1 MKESIKNIIISISII
16 IIAILISLFFINN
29 SNTSLNNKKS
39 KEIGIGSR
47 TININILDN
56 KILCEDVILFNMHS
70 REELKYKFFQEY
82 DYLNNT
88 KLYINNSDNFYSTSL
103 KMDLLKGYINI
114 DKRLLNGLKITD
126 KNVSIKLTY
135 ELDLDY
141 ITRYT
146 NTDVLPLYMDLEN
159 IDYLNNLN
167 KDKASSFVGATSSDI
182 LIKKNIDAKV
192 SDTSWIDMVEECIPY
207 LDNIIRNPR
216 RFIVQEE
223 NIVPIEKAKVVTEE
237 SIRHL
242 AQHTSMIQ
250 EVQEDGTVIPLK
262 LLNVY
267 REETVD
273 LYENRFI
280 KSLVDNL
287 YTFVNNKLNESDQ
300 RSYAKVVS
308 DVTYSGRMKRKDE
321 EVEIN
326 LSLKSKKTTEV
337 DASKDGHSLDER
349 IEHIRDIVTSFR
361 GSAFIKS
368 LKESSPVRS
377 PIRKTNVIL
386 KEQNFIKALELW
398 EYLEKNNI
406 KPVTSIEKRNEV
418 SKSNDVKTLYDLA
431 FFINSDALDNETKAK
446 YDLAFFIDNDAIEIK
461 DKAKKEEFNSAI
473 VSKLV
478 NDFVFGGDITE
489 REFKKLM
496 EKEFKEANKRKEK
509 ATSGI
514 KKCIETFLDD
524 VDKKKKKMVT
534 IIK

>member
-1 MKESIKNIIISISII
+1 MDIVE
-16 IIAILISLFFINN
+16 
-29 SNTSLNNKKS
+29 
-39 KEIGIGSR
+39 
-47 TININILDN
+47 
-56 KILCEDVILFNMHS
+56 
-70 REELKYKFFQEY
+70 
-82 DYLNNT
+82 
-88 KLYINNSDNFYSTSL
+88 YINNINKDNANKFIASTSS
-103 KMDLLKGYINI
+103 NI
-114 DKRLLNGLKITD
+114 TVKRD
-126 KNVSIKLTY
+126 
-135 ELDLDY
+135 
-141 ITRYT
+141 
-146 NTDVLPLYMDLEN
+146 
-159 IDYLNNLN
+159 
-167 KDKASSFVGATSSDI
+167 
-182 LIKKNIDAKV
+182 IDACV

-300 RSYAKVVS
+300 RSYAKVESTVS
-308 DVTYSGRMKRKDE
+308 YTGLMKKKGE
-321 EVEIN
+321 EVEVN
-326 LSLKSKKTTEV
+326 LQLKSKKNSEV
-337 DASKDGHSLDER
+337 DASKDGHSLEER
-349 IEHIRDIVTSFR
+349 ISHIKDIVSAFR
-361 GSAFIKS
+361 GSTFIKS

-406 KPVTSIEKRNEV
+406 KPITSIDKRTEI
-418 SKSNDVKTLYDLA
+418 VK
-431 FFINSDALDNETKAK
+431 DADIKTK
-446 YDLAFFIDNDAIEIK
+446 YDLAFFIDNDAIDMNAVSNK
-461 DKAKKEEFNSAI
+461 SEFNSAI
-473 VSKLV
+473 ISKLV
-478 NDFVFGGDITE
+478 NDFVFTGDITE
-489 REFKKLM
+489 KEFKKLM
-496 EKEFKEANKRKEK
+496 EKEFKEAKKRKDK
-509 ATSGI
+509 ATNGI
-514 KKCIETFLDD
+514 RKIIEDFLNDYST
-524 VDKKKKKMVT
+524 KKKKIIS

>member
-1 MKESIKNIIISISII
+1 MNI
-16 IIAILISLFFINN
+16 
-29 SNTSLNNKKS
+29 
-39 KEIGIGSR
+39 
-47 TININILDN
+47 
-56 KILCEDVILFNMHS
+56 V
-70 REELKYKFFQEY
+70 
-82 DYLNNT
+82 
-88 KLYINNSDNFYSTSL
+88 
-103 KMDLLKGYINI
+103 
-114 DKRLLNGLKITD
+114 
-126 KNVSIKLTY
+126 
-135 ELDLDY
+135 DY
-141 ITRYT
+141 I
-146 NTDVLPLYMDLEN
+146 
-159 IDYLNNLN
+159 NNLN
-167 KDKASSFVGATSSDI
+167 KDRASSFVGATSSDI
-182 LIKKNIDAKV
+182 TIKRDIDAKV

-250 EVQEDGTVIPLK
+250 EVQDDGTVIPLK

-287 YTFVNNKLNESDQ
+287 YTFVTNKLEESDQ
-300 RSYAKVVS
+300 KSYAKVDS
-308 DVTYSGRMKRKDE
+308 EVTYKGLMKRKG
-321 EVEIN
+321 EVVEVN
-326 LSLKSKKTTEV
+326 LQLSSKKETDV
-337 DASKDGHSLDER
+337 DASKDGHTLDER
-349 IEHIRDIVTSFR
+349 IEHIRDIVSAFR
-361 GSAFIKS
+361 GSTFIKS

-406 KPVTSIEKRNEV
+406 KPVTSTQKRNEI

-431 FFINSDALDNETKAK
+431 FFINSDALDIN
-446 YDLAFFIDNDAIEIK
+446 
-461 DKAKKEEFNSAI
+461 KEENNGYNSAI

-478 NDFVFGGDITE
+478 NDFVFSGDITE
-489 REFKKLM
+489 KEFKKLM

-509 ATSGI
+509 ATLGI
-514 KKCIETFLDD
+514 KKCIEAFLDD

>member
-1 MKESIKNIIISISII
+1 MDIVE
-16 IIAILISLFFINN
+16 
-29 SNTSLNNKKS
+29 
-39 KEIGIGSR
+39 
-47 TININILDN
+47 
-56 KILCEDVILFNMHS
+56 
-70 REELKYKFFQEY
+70 
-82 DYLNNT
+82 
-88 KLYINNSDNFYSTSL
+88 YINNINKDNANKFIASTSS
-103 KMDLLKGYINI
+103 NI
-114 DKRLLNGLKITD
+114 TVKRD
-126 KNVSIKLTY
+126 
-135 ELDLDY
+135 
-141 ITRYT
+141 
-146 NTDVLPLYMDLEN
+146 
-159 IDYLNNLN
+159 
-167 KDKASSFVGATSSDI
+167 
-182 LIKKNIDAKV
+182 IDACV

-300 RSYAKVVS
+300 RSYAKVESTVS
-308 DVTYSGRMKRKDE
+308 YSGLMKKKGE
-321 EVEIN
+321 EVEVN
-326 LSLKSKKTTEV
+326 LQLKSKKDTEI
-337 DASKDGHSLDER
+337 DASKDGHSLEER
-349 IEHIRDIVTSFR
+349 ISHIKDIVSAFR
-361 GSAFIKS
+361 SSTFIKS

-406 KPVTSIEKRNEV
+406 KPVTSVEK
-418 SKSNDVKTLYDLA
+418 T
-431 FFINSDALDNETKAK
+431 K
-446 YDLAFFIDNDAIEIK
+446 YDLAFFIDNDAIDLNAASNK
-461 DKAKKEEFNSAI
+461 SEFNSAI
-473 VSKLV
+473 ISKLV
-478 NDFVFGGDITE
+478 NDFVFTGDITE
-489 REFKKLM
+489 KEFKKLM
-496 EKEFKEANKRKEK
+496 EKEFKEAKKRKDK
-509 ATSGI
+509 ATNAI
-514 KKCIETFLDD
+514 RKTIEDFLNDYNT
-524 VDKKKKKMVT
+524 KKKKIIS

>member
-1 MKESIKNIIISISII
+1 MNI
-16 IIAILISLFFINN
+16 
-29 SNTSLNNKKS
+29 
-39 KEIGIGSR
+39 
-47 TININILDN
+47 
-56 KILCEDVILFNMHS
+56 V
-70 REELKYKFFQEY
+70 
-82 DYLNNT
+82 
-88 KLYINNSDNFYSTSL
+88 
-103 KMDLLKGYINI
+103 
-114 DKRLLNGLKITD
+114 
-126 KNVSIKLTY
+126 
-135 ELDLDY
+135 DY
-141 ITRYT
+141 I
-146 NTDVLPLYMDLEN
+146 
-159 IDYLNNLN
+159 NNLN

-182 LIKKNIDAKV
+182 LIKKNIDTKV

-216 RFIVQEE
+216 RFIAQEE

-242 AQHTSMIQ
+242 AQHTSLIQ

-267 REETVD
+267 REETID

-287 YTFVNNKLNESDQ
+287 YTFVTNKLEESDQ
-300 RSYAKVVS
+300 KSYAKVDS
-308 DVTYSGRMKRKDE
+308 EVTYKGIMKKKDE
-321 EVEIN
+321 VVEVN
-326 LSLKSKKTTEV
+326 LQLTSKKETDV

-349 IEHIRDIVTSFR
+349 IEHIRDIVSAFR
-361 GSAFIKS
+361 SSTFIKS

-431 FFINSDALDNETKAK
+431 FFINSDALDTS
-446 YDLAFFIDNDAIEIK
+446 
-461 DKAKKEEFNSAI
+461 KEESNGYNSAI

-478 NDFVFGGDITE
+478 NDFVFSGDITE
-489 REFKKLM
+489 KEFKKLM

-514 KKCIETFLDD
+514 KKCIEAFLDD

>member
-1 MKESIKNIIISISII
+1 MNI
-16 IIAILISLFFINN
+16 
-29 SNTSLNNKKS
+29 
-39 KEIGIGSR
+39 
-47 TININILDN
+47 
-56 KILCEDVILFNMHS
+56 V
-70 REELKYKFFQEY
+70 
-82 DYLNNT
+82 
-88 KLYINNSDNFYSTSL
+88 
-103 KMDLLKGYINI
+103 
-114 DKRLLNGLKITD
+114 
-126 KNVSIKLTY
+126 
-135 ELDLDY
+135 DY
-141 ITRYT
+141 I
-146 NTDVLPLYMDLEN
+146 
-159 IDYLNNLN
+159 NNLN

-287 YTFVNNKLNESDQ
+287 YTFVTNKLEESDQ
-300 RSYAKVVS
+300 KSYAKVDS
-308 DVTYSGRMKRKDE
+308 EVTYKGIMKKKDE
-321 EVEIN
+321 VVEVN
-326 LSLKSKKTTEV
+326 LQLTSKKETDV

-349 IEHIRDIVTSFR
+349 IEHIKDIVSAFR
-361 GSAFIKS
+361 SSSFIKS

-431 FFINSDALDNETKAK
+431 FFINSDALDTS
-446 YDLAFFIDNDAIEIK
+446 
-461 DKAKKEEFNSAI
+461 KEESNGYNSAI

-478 NDFVFGGDITE
+478 NDFVFSGDITE
-489 REFKKLM
+489 KEFKKLM

-514 KKCIETFLDD
+514 KKCIEAFLDD

>member
-1 MKESIKNIIISISII
+1 MDIVE
-16 IIAILISLFFINN
+16 
-29 SNTSLNNKKS
+29 
-39 KEIGIGSR
+39 
-47 TININILDN
+47 
-56 KILCEDVILFNMHS
+56 
-70 REELKYKFFQEY
+70 
-82 DYLNNT
+82 
-88 KLYINNSDNFYSTSL
+88 YINNINKDNANKFIASTSS
-103 KMDLLKGYINI
+103 NI
-114 DKRLLNGLKITD
+114 TVKRD
-126 KNVSIKLTY
+126 
-135 ELDLDY
+135 
-141 ITRYT
+141 
-146 NTDVLPLYMDLEN
+146 
-159 IDYLNNLN
+159 
-167 KDKASSFVGATSSDI
+167 
-182 LIKKNIDAKV
+182 IDACV

-300 RSYAKVVS
+300 RSYAKVESTVS
-308 DVTYSGRMKRKDE
+308 YTGLMKKKGE
-321 EVEIN
+321 EVEVN
-326 LSLKSKKTTEV
+326 LQLKSKKDTEI
-337 DASKDGHSLDER
+337 DASKDGHSLEER
-349 IEHIRDIVTSFR
+349 ISHIKDIVSAFR
-361 GSAFIKS
+361 SSTFIKS

-406 KPVTSIEKRNEV
+406 KPITSIDKRTEI
-418 SKSNDVKTLYDLA
+418 VK
-431 FFINSDALDNETKAK
+431 DADIKTK
-446 YDLAFFIDNDAIEIK
+446 YDLAFFIDNDAIDMNAASNK
-461 DKAKKEEFNSAI
+461 SEFNSAI
-473 VSKLV
+473 ISKLV
-478 NDFVFGGDITE
+478 NDFVFTGDITE
-489 REFKKLM
+489 KEFKKLI
-496 EKEFKEANKRKEK
+496 EKEFKEAKKRKDK
-509 ATSGI
+509 ATNAI
-514 KKCIETFLDD
+514 RKTIEDFLNDYNT
-524 VDKKKKKMVT
+524 KKKKIIS

>member
-1 MKESIKNIIISISII
+1 MDIVE
-16 IIAILISLFFINN
+16 
-29 SNTSLNNKKS
+29 
-39 KEIGIGSR
+39 
-47 TININILDN
+47 
-56 KILCEDVILFNMHS
+56 
-70 REELKYKFFQEY
+70 
-82 DYLNNT
+82 
-88 KLYINNSDNFYSTSL
+88 YINNINKDNANKFIASTSS
-103 KMDLLKGYINI
+103 NI
-114 DKRLLNGLKITD
+114 TVKRD
-126 KNVSIKLTY
+126 
-135 ELDLDY
+135 
-141 ITRYT
+141 
-146 NTDVLPLYMDLEN
+146 
-159 IDYLNNLN
+159 
-167 KDKASSFVGATSSDI
+167 
-182 LIKKNIDAKV
+182 IDACV

-300 RSYAKVVS
+300 RSYAKVESTVS
-308 DVTYSGRMKRKDE
+308 YSGLMKKKGE
-321 EVEIN
+321 EVEVN
-326 LSLKSKKTTEV
+326 LQLKSKKDTEI
-337 DASKDGHSLDER
+337 DASKDGHSLEER
-349 IEHIRDIVTSFR
+349 ISHIKDIVSAFR
-361 GSAFIKS
+361 GSTFIKS

-406 KPVTSIEKRNEV
+406 KPITSIDKRTEI
-418 SKSNDVKTLYDLA
+418 VK
-431 FFINSDALDNETKAK
+431 DADIKTK
-446 YDLAFFIDNDAIEIK
+446 YDLAFFIDNDAIDMNAASNK
-461 DKAKKEEFNSAI
+461 SEFNSAI
-473 VSKLV
+473 ISKLV
-478 NDFVFGGDITE
+478 NDFVFTGDITE
-489 REFKKLM
+489 KEFKKLM
-496 EKEFKEANKRKEK
+496 EKEFKEAKKRKDK
-509 ATSGI
+509 ATNAI
-514 KKCIETFLDD
+514 RKTIEDFLNDYNI
-524 VDKKKKKMVT
+524 KKKKIIS

>member
-1 MKESIKNIIISISII
+1 MDIVE
-16 IIAILISLFFINN
+16 
-29 SNTSLNNKKS
+29 
-39 KEIGIGSR
+39 
-47 TININILDN
+47 
-56 KILCEDVILFNMHS
+56 
-70 REELKYKFFQEY
+70 
-82 DYLNNT
+82 
-88 KLYINNSDNFYSTSL
+88 YINNINKDNANKFIASTSS
-103 KMDLLKGYINI
+103 NI
-114 DKRLLNGLKITD
+114 TVKRD
-126 KNVSIKLTY
+126 
-135 ELDLDY
+135 
-141 ITRYT
+141 
-146 NTDVLPLYMDLEN
+146 
-159 IDYLNNLN
+159 
-167 KDKASSFVGATSSDI
+167 
-182 LIKKNIDAKV
+182 IDACV

-300 RSYAKVVS
+300 RSYAKVESTVS
-308 DVTYSGRMKRKDE
+308 YSGLMKKKGE
-321 EVEIN
+321 EVEVN
-326 LSLKSKKTTEV
+326 LQLKSKKDTEI
-337 DASKDGHSLDER
+337 DASKDGHSLEER
-349 IEHIRDIVTSFR
+349 ISHIKDIVSAFR
-361 GSAFIKS
+361 SSTFIKS

-406 KPVTSIEKRNEV
+406 KPITSIDKRIEI
-418 SKSNDVKTLYDLA
+418 VK
-431 FFINSDALDNETKAK
+431 DADIKTK
-446 YDLAFFIDNDAIEIK
+446 YDLAFFIDNDAIDMNAASNK
-461 DKAKKEEFNSAI
+461 SEFNSAI
-473 VSKLV
+473 ISKLV
-478 NDFVFGGDITE
+478 NDFVFTGDITE
-489 REFKKLM
+489 KEFKKLM
-496 EKEFKEANKRKEK
+496 EKEFKEAKKRKDK
-509 ATSGI
+509 ATNAI
-514 KKCIETFLDD
+514 RKTIEDFLNDYNT
-524 VDKKKKKMVT
+524 KKKKIIS

>member
-1 MKESIKNIIISISII
+1 MNIV
-16 IIAILISLFFINN
+16 
-29 SNTSLNNKKS
+29 
-39 KEIGIGSR
+39 
-47 TININILDN
+47 D
-56 KILCEDVILFNMHS
+56 
-70 REELKYKFFQEY
+70 
-82 DYLNNT
+82 
-88 KLYINNSDNFYSTSL
+88 YINNF
-103 KMDLLKGYINI
+103 
-114 DKRLLNGLKITD
+114 
-126 KNVSIKLTY
+126 
-135 ELDLDY
+135 
-141 ITRYT
+141 
-146 NTDVLPLYMDLEN
+146 
-159 IDYLNNLN
+159 N

-287 YTFVNNKLNESDQ
+287 YTFVTNKLEESDQ
-300 RSYAKVVS
+300 KSYAKVDS
-308 DVTYSGRMKRKDE
+308 EVTYKGIMKKKDE
-321 EVEIN
+321 VVEVN
-326 LSLKSKKTTEV
+326 LQLTSKKETDV

-349 IEHIRDIVTSFR
+349 IEHIRDIVSAFR
-361 GSAFIKS
+361 SSTFIKS

-431 FFINSDALDNETKAK
+431 FFINSDALDTS
-446 YDLAFFIDNDAIEIK
+446 
-461 DKAKKEEFNSAI
+461 KEESNGYNSAI

-478 NDFVFGGDITE
+478 NDFVFSGDITE
-489 REFKKLM
+489 KEFKKLM

-514 KKCIETFLDD
+514 KKCIEAFLDD

>member
-1 MKESIKNIIISISII
+1 MNI
-16 IIAILISLFFINN
+16 
-29 SNTSLNNKKS
+29 
-39 KEIGIGSR
+39 
-47 TININILDN
+47 
-56 KILCEDVILFNMHS
+56 V
-70 REELKYKFFQEY
+70 
-82 DYLNNT
+82 
-88 KLYINNSDNFYSTSL
+88 
-103 KMDLLKGYINI
+103 
-114 DKRLLNGLKITD
+114 
-126 KNVSIKLTY
+126 
-135 ELDLDY
+135 DY
-141 ITRYT
+141 I
-146 NTDVLPLYMDLEN
+146 
-159 IDYLNNLN
+159 NNLN

-287 YTFVNNKLNESDQ
+287 YTFVTNKLEESDQ
-300 RSYAKVVS
+300 KSYAKVDS
-308 DVTYSGRMKRKDE
+308 EVTYKGIMKKKDE
-321 EVEIN
+321 VVEVN
-326 LSLKSKKTTEV
+326 LQLTSKKETDV
-337 DASKDGHSLDER
+337 DASKDGHSLDEW
-349 IEHIRDIVTSFR
+349 IEHIRDIVSAFR
-361 GSAFIKS
+361 SSTFIKS

-431 FFINSDALDNETKAK
+431 FFINSDALDTS
-446 YDLAFFIDNDAIEIK
+446 
-461 DKAKKEEFNSAI
+461 KEESNGYNSAI

-478 NDFVFGGDITE
+478 NDFVFSGDITE
-489 REFKKLM
+489 KEFKKLM

-514 KKCIETFLDD
+514 KKCIEAFLDD

>member
-1 MKESIKNIIISISII
+1 MNI
-16 IIAILISLFFINN
+16 
-29 SNTSLNNKKS
+29 
-39 KEIGIGSR
+39 
-47 TININILDN
+47 
-56 KILCEDVILFNMHS
+56 V
-70 REELKYKFFQEY
+70 
-82 DYLNNT
+82 
-88 KLYINNSDNFYSTSL
+88 
-103 KMDLLKGYINI
+103 
-114 DKRLLNGLKITD
+114 
-126 KNVSIKLTY
+126 
-135 ELDLDY
+135 DY
-141 ITRYT
+141 I
-146 NTDVLPLYMDLEN
+146 
-159 IDYLNNLN
+159 NNLN

-287 YTFVNNKLNESDQ
+287 YTFVTNKLEESDQ
-300 RSYAKVVS
+300 KSYAKVDS
-308 DVTYSGRMKRKDE
+308 EVTYKGIMKKKDE
-321 EVEIN
+321 VVEVN
-326 LSLKSKKTTEV
+326 LQLTSKKETDV

-349 IEHIRDIVTSFR
+349 IEHIRDIVSAFR
-361 GSAFIKS
+361 SSTFIKS

-377 PIRKTNVIL
+377 PIRKTNFIL
-386 KEQNFIKALELW
+386 KEQNFIKAIELW

-406 KPVTSIEKRNEV
+406 KPVTSIERRNEV

-431 FFINSDALDNETKAK
+431 FFINSDALDTS
-446 YDLAFFIDNDAIEIK
+446 
-461 DKAKKEEFNSAI
+461 KEESNGYNSAI

-478 NDFVFGGDITE
+478 NDFVFSGDITE
-489 REFKKLM
+489 KEFKKLM

-514 KKCIETFLDD
+514 KKCIEAFLDD

>member
-1 MKESIKNIIISISII
+1 MDIVE
-16 IIAILISLFFINN
+16 
-29 SNTSLNNKKS
+29 
-39 KEIGIGSR
+39 
-47 TININILDN
+47 
-56 KILCEDVILFNMHS
+56 
-70 REELKYKFFQEY
+70 
-82 DYLNNT
+82 YLNS
-88 KLYINNSDNFYSTSL
+88 INKDNANKFIASTSS
-103 KMDLLKGYINI
+103 NI
-114 DKRLLNGLKITD
+114 TVKRD
-126 KNVSIKLTY
+126 
-135 ELDLDY
+135 
-141 ITRYT
+141 
-146 NTDVLPLYMDLEN
+146 
-159 IDYLNNLN
+159 
-167 KDKASSFVGATSSDI
+167 
-182 LIKKNIDAKV
+182 IDARV

-287 YTFVNNKLNESDQ
+287 YTFVTNKLEESDQ
-300 RSYAKVVS
+300 KSYAKVDS
-308 DVTYSGRMKRKDE
+308 EVTYKGLMKRKG
-321 EVEIN
+321 EVVEVN
-326 LSLKSKKTTEV
+326 LQLSSKKETDV
-337 DASKDGHSLDER
+337 DASKDGHTLDER
-349 IEHIRDIVTSFR
+349 IEHIRDIVSAFR
-361 GSAFIKS
+361 GSTFIKS

-386 KEQNFIKALELW
+386 KEQNFVKALELW

-406 KPVTSIEKRNEV
+406 KPVTSTQKRNEI

-431 FFINSDALDNETKAK
+431 FFINSDALDIN
-446 YDLAFFIDNDAIEIK
+446 
-461 DKAKKEEFNSAI
+461 KEENDGYNSAI

-478 NDFVFGGDITE
+478 NDFVFSGDITE
-489 REFKKLM
+489 KEFKKLM

-514 KKCIETFLDD
+514 KKCIEAFLDD

>member
-1 MKESIKNIIISISII
+1 MDIVE
-16 IIAILISLFFINN
+16 
-29 SNTSLNNKKS
+29 
-39 KEIGIGSR
+39 
-47 TININILDN
+47 
-56 KILCEDVILFNMHS
+56 
-70 REELKYKFFQEY
+70 
-82 DYLNNT
+82 
-88 KLYINNSDNFYSTSL
+88 YINNINKDNANKFIASTSS
-103 KMDLLKGYINI
+103 NI
-114 DKRLLNGLKITD
+114 TVKHD
-126 KNVSIKLTY
+126 
-135 ELDLDY
+135 
-141 ITRYT
+141 
-146 NTDVLPLYMDLEN
+146 
-159 IDYLNNLN
+159 
-167 KDKASSFVGATSSDI
+167 
-182 LIKKNIDAKV
+182 IDACV

-300 RSYAKVVS
+300 RSYAKVESTVS
-308 DVTYSGRMKRKDE
+308 YSGLMKKKGE
-321 EVEIN
+321 EVEVN
-326 LSLKSKKTTEV
+326 LQLKSKKDTEI
-337 DASKDGHSLDER
+337 DASKDGHSLEER
-349 IEHIRDIVTSFR
+349 ISHIKDIVSAFR
-361 GSAFIKS
+361 GSTFIKS

-406 KPVTSIEKRNEV
+406 KPITSIDKRTEI
-418 SKSNDVKTLYDLA
+418 VK
-431 FFINSDALDNETKAK
+431 DADIKTK
-446 YDLAFFIDNDAIEIK
+446 YDLAFFIDNDAIDLNAASNK
-461 DKAKKEEFNSAI
+461 SEFNSAI
-473 VSKLV
+473 ISKLV
-478 NDFVFGGDITE
+478 NDFVFTGDITE
-489 REFKKLM
+489 KEFKKLM
-496 EKEFKEANKRKEK
+496 EKEFKEAKKRKDK
-509 ATSGI
+509 ATNAI
-514 KKCIETFLDD
+514 RKTIEDFLNDYNT
-524 VDKKKKKMVT
+524 KKKKIIS

>member
-1 MKESIKNIIISISII
+1 MNI
-16 IIAILISLFFINN
+16 
-29 SNTSLNNKKS
+29 
-39 KEIGIGSR
+39 
-47 TININILDN
+47 
-56 KILCEDVILFNMHS
+56 V
-70 REELKYKFFQEY
+70 
-82 DYLNNT
+82 
-88 KLYINNSDNFYSTSL
+88 
-103 KMDLLKGYINI
+103 
-114 DKRLLNGLKITD
+114 
-126 KNVSIKLTY
+126 
-135 ELDLDY
+135 DY
-141 ITRYT
+141 I
-146 NTDVLPLYMDLEN
+146 
-159 IDYLNNLN
+159 NNLN
-167 KDKASSFVGATSSDI
+167 KDRASSFVGATSSDI
-182 LIKKNIDAKV
+182 TIKRDIDAKV

-242 AQHTSMIQ
+242 AQHTNMIQ
-250 EVQEDGTVIPLK
+250 EVQDDGTVIPLK

-287 YTFVNNKLNESDQ
+287 YTFVTNKLEESDQ
-300 RSYAKVVS
+300 KSYAKVDS
-308 DVTYSGRMKRKDE
+308 EVTYKGLMKRKG
-321 EVEIN
+321 EVVEVN
-326 LSLKSKKTTEV
+326 LQLSSKKETDV
-337 DASKDGHSLDER
+337 DASKDGHTLDER
-349 IEHIRDIVTSFR
+349 IEHIRDIVSAFR
-361 GSAFIKS
+361 GSTFIKS

-406 KPVTSIEKRNEV
+406 KPVTSTQKRNEI

-431 FFINSDALDNETKAK
+431 FFINSDALDIN
-446 YDLAFFIDNDAIEIK
+446 
-461 DKAKKEEFNSAI
+461 KEENDGYNSAI

-478 NDFVFGGDITE
+478 NDFVFSGDITE
-489 REFKKLM
+489 KEFKKLM

-514 KKCIETFLDD
+514 KKCIEAFLDD

>member
-1 MKESIKNIIISISII
+1 MDIVE
-16 IIAILISLFFINN
+16 
-29 SNTSLNNKKS
+29 
-39 KEIGIGSR
+39 
-47 TININILDN
+47 
-56 KILCEDVILFNMHS
+56 
-70 REELKYKFFQEY
+70 
-82 DYLNNT
+82 
-88 KLYINNSDNFYSTSL
+88 YINNINKDNANKFIASTSS
-103 KMDLLKGYINI
+103 NI
-114 DKRLLNGLKITD
+114 TVKRD
-126 KNVSIKLTY
+126 
-135 ELDLDY
+135 
-141 ITRYT
+141 
-146 NTDVLPLYMDLEN
+146 
-159 IDYLNNLN
+159 
-167 KDKASSFVGATSSDI
+167 
-182 LIKKNIDAKV
+182 IDACV

-300 RSYAKVVS
+300 RSYAKVESTVS
-308 DVTYSGRMKRKDE
+308 YSGLMKKKGE
-321 EVEIN
+321 EVEVN
-326 LSLKSKKTTEV
+326 LQLKSKKDTEI
-337 DASKDGHSLDER
+337 DASKDGHSLEER
-349 IEHIRDIVTSFR
+349 ISHIKDIVSAFR
-361 GSAFIKS
+361 GSTFIKS

-406 KPVTSIEKRNEV
+406 KPITSIDKRTEI
-418 SKSNDVKTLYDLA
+418 VK
-431 FFINSDALDNETKAK
+431 DADIKTK
-446 YDLAFFIDNDAIEIK
+446 YDLAFFIDNDAIDMNAASNK
-461 DKAKKEEFNSAI
+461 SEFNSAI
-473 VSKLV
+473 ISKLV
-478 NDFVFGGDITE
+478 NDFVFTGDITE
-489 REFKKLM
+489 KEFKKLM
-496 EKEFKEANKRKEK
+496 EKEFKEAKKRKDK
-509 ATSGI
+509 ATNAI
-514 KKCIETFLDD
+514 RKTIEDFFNDYNT
-524 VDKKKKKMVT
+524 KKKKIIS

>member
-1 MKESIKNIIISISII
+1 MDIVE
-16 IIAILISLFFINN
+16 
-29 SNTSLNNKKS
+29 
-39 KEIGIGSR
+39 
-47 TININILDN
+47 
-56 KILCEDVILFNMHS
+56 
-70 REELKYKFFQEY
+70 
-82 DYLNNT
+82 
-88 KLYINNSDNFYSTSL
+88 YINNINKDNANKFIASTSS
-103 KMDLLKGYINI
+103 NI
-114 DKRLLNGLKITD
+114 TVKRD
-126 KNVSIKLTY
+126 
-135 ELDLDY
+135 
-141 ITRYT
+141 
-146 NTDVLPLYMDLEN
+146 
-159 IDYLNNLN
+159 
-167 KDKASSFVGATSSDI
+167 
-182 LIKKNIDAKV
+182 IDACV

-300 RSYAKVVS
+300 RSYAKIESTVS
-308 DVTYSGRMKRKDE
+308 YSGLMKKKDE
-321 EVEIN
+321 EVEVN
-326 LSLKSKKTTEV
+326 LQLKSKKNSEV
-337 DASKDGHSLDER
+337 DASKDGHTLEER
-349 IEHIRDIVTSFR
+349 IAHIKDIVSAFR
-361 GSAFIKS
+361 GSTFIKS

-406 KPVTSIEKRNEV
+406 KPITSIDKRTEI
-418 SKSNDVKTLYDLA
+418 VK
-431 FFINSDALDNETKAK
+431 DADIKTK
-446 YDLAFFIDNDAIEIK
+446 YDLAFFIDNDAIDINAVSNK
-461 DKAKKEEFNSAI
+461 SEFNSAI
-473 VSKLV
+473 ISKLV
-478 NDFVFGGDITE
+478 NDFVFTGDITE
-489 REFKKLM
+489 KEFKKLM
-496 EKEFKEANKRKEK
+496 EKEFKEAKKRKDK
-509 ATSGI
+509 ATNAI
-514 KKCIETFLDD
+514 RKTIEDFLNDYNT
-524 VDKKKKKMVT
+524 KKKKIIS

>member
-1 MKESIKNIIISISII
+1 MDIV
-16 IIAILISLFFINN
+16 
-29 SNTSLNNKKS
+29 
-39 KEIGIGSR
+39 
-47 TININILDN
+47 D
-56 KILCEDVILFNMHS
+56 
-70 REELKYKFFQEY
+70 
-82 DYLNNT
+82 
-88 KLYINNSDNFYSTSL
+88 YINN
-103 KMDLLKGYINI
+103 I
-114 DKRLLNGLKITD
+114 
-126 KNVSIKLTY
+126 
-135 ELDLDY
+135 
-141 ITRYT
+141 
-146 NTDVLPLYMDLEN
+146 
-159 IDYLNNLN
+159 N
-167 KDKASSFVGATSSDI
+167 KDKASSFVGATSSNI
-182 LIKKNIDAKV
+182 LIKKDIEAKV
-192 SDTSWIDMVEECIPY
+192 SDTTWIDMVEECIPY

-287 YTFVNNKLNESDQ
+287 YTFVTNKLQESDQ
-300 RSYAKVVS
+300 KSYAKVNSEVS
-308 DVTYSGRMKRKDE
+308 YRGLMKRKG
-321 EVEIN
+321 EVVEVN
-326 LSLKSKKTTEV
+326 LQLSSKKETDV

-349 IEHIRDIVTSFR
+349 IEHIRDIVSAFR
-361 GSAFIKS
+361 GSTFIKS

-406 KPVTSIEKRNEV
+406 KPVTSVEKRNEV
-418 SKSNDVKTLYDLA
+418 SKNADVKALYDLA
-431 FFINSDALDNETKAK
+431 FFINSDALDVN
-446 YDLAFFIDNDAIEIK
+446 
-461 DKAKKEEFNSAI
+461 KEETGGYNSAI

-478 NDFVFGGDITE
+478 NDFVFSGDITE
-489 REFKKLM
+489 KEFKKLM

-509 ATSGI
+509 ATAGI
-514 KKCIETFLDD
+514 KKCIESFLDD
-524 VDKKKKKMVT
+524 VDKKKKKMVA

>member
-1 MKESIKNIIISISII
+1 MDIVE
-16 IIAILISLFFINN
+16 
-29 SNTSLNNKKS
+29 
-39 KEIGIGSR
+39 
-47 TININILDN
+47 
-56 KILCEDVILFNMHS
+56 
-70 REELKYKFFQEY
+70 
-82 DYLNNT
+82 
-88 KLYINNSDNFYSTSL
+88 YINNINKDNANKFIASTSS
-103 KMDLLKGYINI
+103 NI
-114 DKRLLNGLKITD
+114 TVKRD
-126 KNVSIKLTY
+126 
-135 ELDLDY
+135 
-141 ITRYT
+141 
-146 NTDVLPLYMDLEN
+146 
-159 IDYLNNLN
+159 
-167 KDKASSFVGATSSDI
+167 
-182 LIKKNIDAKV
+182 IDACV

-300 RSYAKVVS
+300 RSYAKVESTVS
-308 DVTYSGRMKRKDE
+308 YSGLMKKKGE
-321 EVEIN
+321 EVEVN
-326 LSLKSKKTTEV
+326 LQLKSKKDTEI
-337 DASKDGHSLDER
+337 DASKDGHSLEER
-349 IEHIRDIVTSFR
+349 ISHIKDIVSAFR
-361 GSAFIKS
+361 GSTFIKS

-406 KPVTSIEKRNEV
+406 KPITSIDKRTEL
-418 SKSNDVKTLYDLA
+418 VK
-431 FFINSDALDNETKAK
+431 DADIKTK
-446 YDLAFFIDNDAIEIK
+446 YDLAFFIDNDAIDMNADSNK
-461 DKAKKEEFNSAI
+461 SEFNSAI
-473 VSKLV
+473 ISKLV
-478 NDFVFGGDITE
+478 NDFVFTGDITE
-489 REFKKLM
+489 KEFKKLM
-496 EKEFKEANKRKEK
+496 EKEFKEAKKRKDK
-509 ATSGI
+509 ATNAI
-514 KKCIETFLDD
+514 RKTIEDFLNDYNT
-524 VDKKKKKMVT
+524 KKKKIIS

>member
-1 MKESIKNIIISISII
+1 MDIVE
-16 IIAILISLFFINN
+16 
-29 SNTSLNNKKS
+29 
-39 KEIGIGSR
+39 
-47 TININILDN
+47 
-56 KILCEDVILFNMHS
+56 
-70 REELKYKFFQEY
+70 
-82 DYLNNT
+82 
-88 KLYINNSDNFYSTSL
+88 YINNINKDNANKFIASTSS
-103 KMDLLKGYINI
+103 NI
-114 DKRLLNGLKITD
+114 TVKRD
-126 KNVSIKLTY
+126 
-135 ELDLDY
+135 
-141 ITRYT
+141 
-146 NTDVLPLYMDLEN
+146 
-159 IDYLNNLN
+159 
-167 KDKASSFVGATSSDI
+167 
-182 LIKKNIDAKV
+182 IDACV

-300 RSYAKVVS
+300 RSYAKVESTVS
-308 DVTYSGRMKRKDE
+308 YSGLMKKKGE
-321 EVEIN
+321 EVEVN
-326 LSLKSKKTTEV
+326 LQLKSKKDTEI
-337 DASKDGHSLDER
+337 DASKDGHSLEER
-349 IEHIRDIVTSFR
+349 ISHIKDIVSAFR
-361 GSAFIKS
+361 GSTFIKS

-406 KPVTSIEKRNEV
+406 KPITSIDKRTEI
-418 SKSNDVKTLYDLA
+418 VK
-431 FFINSDALDNETKAK
+431 DADIKAK
-446 YDLAFFIDNDAIEIK
+446 YDLAFFIDNDAIDMNAASNK
-461 DKAKKEEFNSAI
+461 SEFNSAI
-473 VSKLV
+473 ISKLV
-478 NDFVFGGDITE
+478 NDFVFTGDITE
-489 REFKKLM
+489 KEFKKLM
-496 EKEFKEANKRKEK
+496 EKEFKEAKKRKDK
-509 ATSGI
+509 ATNAI
-514 KKCIETFLDD
+514 RKTIEDFLNDYNT
-524 VDKKKKKMVT
+524 KKKKIIS

>member
-1 MKESIKNIIISISII
+1 MDIVE
-16 IIAILISLFFINN
+16 
-29 SNTSLNNKKS
+29 
-39 KEIGIGSR
+39 
-47 TININILDN
+47 
-56 KILCEDVILFNMHS
+56 
-70 REELKYKFFQEY
+70 
-82 DYLNNT
+82 
-88 KLYINNSDNFYSTSL
+88 YINNINKDNANKFIASTSS
-103 KMDLLKGYINI
+103 NI
-114 DKRLLNGLKITD
+114 TVKRD
-126 KNVSIKLTY
+126 
-135 ELDLDY
+135 
-141 ITRYT
+141 
-146 NTDVLPLYMDLEN
+146 
-159 IDYLNNLN
+159 
-167 KDKASSFVGATSSDI
+167 
-182 LIKKNIDAKV
+182 IDACV

-300 RSYAKVVS
+300 RSYAKVESTVS
-308 DVTYSGRMKRKDE
+308 YSGLMKKKGE
-321 EVEIN
+321 EVEVN
-326 LSLKSKKTTEV
+326 LQLKSKKDTEI
-337 DASKDGHSLDER
+337 DASKDGHSLEER
-349 IEHIRDIVTSFR
+349 ISHIKDIVSAFR
-361 GSAFIKS
+361 SSTFIKS

-406 KPVTSIEKRNEV
+406 KPITSIDKRTEI
-418 SKSNDVKTLYDLA
+418 VK
-431 FFINSDALDNETKAK
+431 DADIKTK
-446 YDLAFFIDNDAIEIK
+446 YDLAFFIDNDAIDMNVASNK
-461 DKAKKEEFNSAI
+461 SEFNSAI
-473 VSKLV
+473 ISKLV
-478 NDFVFGGDITE
+478 NDFVFTGDITE
-489 REFKKLM
+489 KEFKKLM
-496 EKEFKEANKRKEK
+496 EKEFKEAKKRKDK
-509 ATSGI
+509 ATNAI
-514 KKCIETFLDD
+514 RKTIEDFLNDYNT
-524 VDKKKKKMVT
+524 KKKKIIS

>member
-1 MKESIKNIIISISII
+1 MDIVE
-16 IIAILISLFFINN
+16 
-29 SNTSLNNKKS
+29 
-39 KEIGIGSR
+39 
-47 TININILDN
+47 
-56 KILCEDVILFNMHS
+56 
-70 REELKYKFFQEY
+70 
-82 DYLNNT
+82 
-88 KLYINNSDNFYSTSL
+88 YINNINKDNANKFIASTSS
-103 KMDLLKGYINI
+103 NI
-114 DKRLLNGLKITD
+114 TVKRD
-126 KNVSIKLTY
+126 
-135 ELDLDY
+135 
-141 ITRYT
+141 
-146 NTDVLPLYMDLEN
+146 
-159 IDYLNNLN
+159 
-167 KDKASSFVGATSSDI
+167 
-182 LIKKNIDAKV
+182 IDACV

-300 RSYAKVVS
+300 RSYAKVESTVS
-308 DVTYSGRMKRKDE
+308 YSGLMKKKGE
-321 EVEIN
+321 EVEVN
-326 LSLKSKKTTEV
+326 LQLKSKKDTEI
-337 DASKDGHSLDER
+337 DASKDGHSLEER
-349 IEHIRDIVTSFR
+349 ISHIKDIVSAFR
-361 GSAFIKS
+361 SSTFIKS

-406 KPVTSIEKRNEV
+406 KPITSIDKRTEI
-418 SKSNDVKTLYDLA
+418 VK
-431 FFINSDALDNETKAK
+431 DADIKTK
-446 YDLAFFIDNDAIEIK
+446 YDLAFFIDNDAIDLNAASNK
-461 DKAKKEEFNSAI
+461 SEFNSAI
-473 VSKLV
+473 ISKLV
-478 NDFVFGGDITE
+478 NDFVFTGDITE
-489 REFKKLM
+489 KEFKKLM
-496 EKEFKEANKRKEK
+496 EKEFKEAKKRKDK
-509 ATSGI
+509 ATNAI
-514 KKCIETFLDD
+514 RKTIEDFLNDYNT
-524 VDKKKKKMVT
+524 KKKKIIS